1 MSGGGLGR
9 AAGAGAAALR
19 RPVVARAA
27 GAGPVVGRAAGAG
40 GWEPPRRPVPPPSG
54 PPSHPAPRPRSR
66 RSPRAIVAAEVNRRR
81 ERAGGAPVRLR
92 RSLNRAAQTHS
103 ADMARHRRL
112 THVGP
117 DGRRPTDRMRAA
129 GYRPGATGEA
139 VASGAASARA
149 VVGQWMD
156 SPPHRAILLTCR
168 YTDAGVGVAHGPG
181 GPWWTLDLAARH

>member
-1 MSGGGLGR
+1 MSGGGLSR

-27 GAGPVVGRAAGAG
+27 GAGGLGAASTAGSATVRPPVAPRAPPAVAPVAPRDRRGRGQPAPGAG
-40 GWEPPRRPVPPPSG
+40 GC
-54 PPSHPAPRPRSR
+54 
-66 RSPRAIVAAEVNRRR
+66 
-81 ERAGGAPVRLR
+81 APVRLR
-92 RSLNRAAQTHS
+92 RSLNRAARTHS